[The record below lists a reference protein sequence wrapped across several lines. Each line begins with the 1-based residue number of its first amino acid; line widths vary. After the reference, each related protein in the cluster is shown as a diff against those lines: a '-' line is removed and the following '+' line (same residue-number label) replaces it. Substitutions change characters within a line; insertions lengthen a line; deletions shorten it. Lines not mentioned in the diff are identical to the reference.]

1 MEKVKKL
8 WRSVPIRAAFVL
20 MVTVF
25 VLLATFVTSKT
36 NSWAMENIMAI
47 SRDYNNYSYT
57 ENENGVIYNIVP
69 AESSLSDED
78 RASYQFYHTVYSYSA
93 LLWYPLFIVV
103 AAFLFYRFKLKKPLS
118 ILSDA
123 SQKIADNDLDFQV
136 TYSGNDELGKLCS
149 AFETMRASVEQNNIT
164 MWRLV
169 EERKRVNSAFA
180 HDLRTPVTV
189 MKGYTDMLYTY
200 MPEQKLSREKEIQ
213 TVSKIKN
220 HISRLEQYIESMSA
234 IQKLEDLE
242 ISPASVE
249 VSALVSEIKESAT
262 IVCGENGKS
271 FSVDATVKADTVLID
286 HNVLLQIYENLI
298 ANAVRFSKS
307 KICIELKTDAENIV
321 LCVSDDGQGFS
332 KEELLNA
339 TKPYYKGEDTSADLH
354 FGLGLYICNLL
365 CEKHGGFCK
374 ISNRANGGGIVVAT
388 LKNFS

>member
-20 MVTVF
+20 TVAVF
-25 VLLATFVTSKT
+25 VLLATFATSKT
-36 NSWAMENIMAI
+36 NSWAMENIMEI
-47 SRDYNNYSYT
+47 SRDYNEYSYT

-69 AESSLSDED
+69 AENTLSDED
-78 RASYQFYHTVYSYSA
+78 RASYQFYHAVYSYSA
-93 LLWYPLFIVV
+93 LFWYSLFIVV

-136 TYSGNDELGKLCS
+136 TYNSNDELGKLCS

-164 MWRLV
+164 MWRSI

-189 MKGYTDMLYTY
+189 MKGYADMLYTY
-200 MPEQKLSREKEIQ
+200 MPEQKLTREKEIQ
-213 TVSKIKN
+213 TVTKIQN

-242 ISPASVE
+242 IVPSLVD
-249 VSALVSEIKESAT
+249 VSALTLEIKGAAT
-262 IVCGENGKS
+262 ILCGENGRKS
-271 FSVDATVKADTVLID
+271 SVRVTEHASVVSID
-286 HNVLLQIYENLI
+286 RNVLLQIYENLI

-307 KICIELKTDAENIV
+307 EIRIELATDAETV
-321 LCVSDDGQGFS
+321 CLCVSDDGQGFS

-339 TKPYYKGEDTSADLH
+339 TKPYYKGEDTSANLH

-365 CEKHGGFCK
+365 CEKHGGYCK
-374 ISNRANGGGIVVAT
+374 ISNGTNGGGMVVAT